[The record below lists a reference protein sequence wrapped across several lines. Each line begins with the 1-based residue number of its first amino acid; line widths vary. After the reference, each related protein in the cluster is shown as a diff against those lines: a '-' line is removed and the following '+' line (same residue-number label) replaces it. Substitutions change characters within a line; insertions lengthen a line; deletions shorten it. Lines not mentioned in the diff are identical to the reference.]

1 MIAASG
7 RAGPFTHAA
16 NSITRTMG
24 WVLLALVPA
33 TAYGLWL
40 FGWPAVLLWA
50 VTLASALAAEAG
62 MLLALGQ
69 PVRARLADGSAL
81 LTGWLLA
88 LSLPPWAPWW
98 IGALGSGVAIVLGK
112 HLFGGLGQNPFNPA
126 MVARVVLLISFPVQ
140 MTLWVAPA
148 PLGSSH
154 APGLVQALQITA
166 GRAAVPEHMS
176 AASALGKLQTE
187 RSRGTSVARTSA
199 SLPTQAE
206 QAEGMEPGS
215 MGETSAML
223 LLAGGALLLALRIIS
238 WHTPVAVLGTMWV
251 LAAFSH
257 ALDPAHFAS
266 ASIHVLSGAAMLGAF
281 FIATDYVTSP
291 VSRAGQLVFG
301 AGIGALTWL
310 IRSLGGYPE
319 GLAFAVLIMNALVP
333 LIDRGLRPRVFGRN
347 WRGQPIAPRNY
358 R

>member
-1 MIAASG
+1 MIGASN
-7 RAGPFTHAA
+7 RAGPFTHAP
-16 NSITRTMG
+16 NSVTRTMA
-24 WVLLALVPA
+24 WVMVALSPA

-40 FGWPAVLLWA
+40 FGWPAVLLWTI
-50 VTLASALAAEAG
+50 TLASALASEAL
-62 MLLALGQ
+62 MLRWLDQ
-69 PVRARLADGSAL
+69 PVRARLSDGSAL

-98 IGALGSGVAIVLGK
+98 IGALGSGVAIAIGK

-148 PLGSSH
+148 PLGSPA
-154 APGLVQALQITA
+154 APGLSQALAIIA
-166 GRAAVPEHMS
+166 GHAPVPEHLS
-176 AASALGKLQTE
+176 AASALGHLQTE
-187 RSRGTSVARTSA
+187 RSRGHSAAQASAALPSVDQQALGA
-199 SLPTQAE
+199 EAGSL
-206 QAEGMEPGS
+206 
-215 MGETSAML
+215 GETSAL
-223 LLAGGALLLALRIIS
+223 CLLAGGLLLLALRIIS
-238 WHTPVAVLGTMWV
+238 WQTPLALLGTIAV

-266 ASIHVLSGAAMLGAF
+266 APIHLLSGATLLGAF

-301 AGIGALTWL
+301 AGIGALTWV

-347 WRGQPIAPRNY
+347 WRGQPIAPRSN